1 MTRVT
6 GCPIM
11 LGVSRFRPFEPIKY
25 YDITTTGKHV
35 QCEQRVAYLQTTLID
50 RRKDRKGRQKDYHKP
65 QKKVG
70 WVHVNPFLPIH
81 RYPRSPLVRSAKS
94 PLPNYE
100 KRQKT
105 KIKCRGCPNGHK
117 SRISGLRLKLL
128 VILLGI
134 S

>member
-50 RRKDRKGRQKDYHKP
+50 RRKDRKDRQKDYHKP

-81 RYPRSPLVRSAKS
+81 QYPRSPLVRSAKS
-94 PLPNYE
+94 PLPNS
-100 KRQKT
+100 KKVKIQDKT
-105 KIKCRGCPNGHK
+105 QGVSKWTQVPYLRVTVKTRGYP
-117 SRISGLRLKLL
+117 SGY
-128 VILLGI
+128 
-134 S
+134 

>member
-25 YDITTTGKHV
+25 YATTTTGKHV

-50 RRKDRKGRQKDYHKP
+50 RRKDRKDRQKDYHKP

-70 WVHVNPFLPIH
+70 WVHVNSYLPIH
-81 RYPRSPLVRSAKS
+81 QYPRSPLVRSAKS
-94 PLPNYE
+94 HLPNS
-100 KRQKT
+100 KKAKIQDKT
-105 KIKCRGCPNGHK
+105 QGVSKWTQVPYLRVTVKTVGYP
-117 SRISGLRLKLL
+117 SGY
-128 VILLGI
+128 
-134 S
+134 